1 MLNIL
6 SFIYI
11 YGTNQSS
18 LKKSDFGNRNEA
30 ITDSSAYLVGNS
42 EYVILGNFFSLK
54 MLPAPDPGILTNIFM
69 DDTIYKYIY
78 LKGITFLLIILAY
91 FLRKSYLIELY
102 NISFD

>member
-1 MLNIL
+1 MAQIRVHKRRMTL
-6 SFIYI
+6 
-11 YGTNQSS
+11 
-18 LKKSDFGNRNEA
+18 GNRNEA

-54 MLPAPDPGILTNIFM
+54 MHPAPDPGILTNIFM

-91 FLRKSYLIELY
+91 FLRKSSYLEV
-102 NISFD
+102 

>member
-1 MLNIL
+1 MTL
-6 SFIYI
+6 
-11 YGTNQSS
+11 
-18 LKKSDFGNRNEA
+18 GNRNEA

-91 FLRKSYLIELY
+91 FLRKSSHLEV
-102 NISFD
+102 

>member
-1 MLNIL
+1 MAQIRVHKRRMTL
-6 SFIYI
+6 
-11 YGTNQSS
+11 
-18 LKKSDFGNRNEA
+18 GNRNEA

-42 EYVILGNFFSLK
+42 EYVILGNFFSLQ

-91 FLRKSYLIELY
+91 FLRKSSYLEV
-102 NISFD
+102 

>member
-1 MLNIL
+1 MVQVGFNIYFMTL
-6 SFIYI
+6 
-11 YGTNQSS
+11 
-18 LKKSDFGNRNEA
+18 GNRNEA

-42 EYVILGNFFSLK
+42 EYVILGNFFSLT

-91 FLRKSYLIELY
+91 FLRKSSHLEV
-102 NISFD
+102 